1 VTISADL
8 QSLTPGN
15 IVTLYE
21 LDTRPIGGFDQLFFH
36 EGSNP
41 IGETVIWGGKQYVQF
56 PIEATGFE
64 KNGNGSLP
72 RPRLRAANVDGLL
85 GQLTRELR
93 GLEGAKL
100 VRTRT
105 FVKYLDAA
113 NFPGGVNP
121 SADTSQYI
129 EREIWFVS
137 RKSQENR
144 MILEYELASSFD
156 VSGVKLPRRQVIQNA
171 CPWGYRSSECGYT
184 GGPVANLLDQP
195 VVSIQEDNCGK
206 RLSSCKLRFGESA
219 ILPFGGFPGAGL
231 TR

>member
-1 VTISADL
+1 MSISADL

-36 EGSNP
+36 EGTNP
-41 IGETVIWGGKQYVQF
+41 LGATLVWGGHQYVQF
-56 PIEATGFE
+56 PIEAEGFE

-72 RPRLRAANVDGLL
+72 RPKLRAANVDGLL
-85 GQLTRELR
+85 GQLARELN

-105 FVKYLDAA
+105 FLKYLDAV

-121 SADTSQYI
+121 SADSSQYI
-129 EREIWFVS
+129 EREIWFIS
-137 RKSQENR
+137 RKAVENR

-156 VSGVKLPRRQVIQNA
+156 VSGVKLPRRQVIQNT
-171 CPWGYRSSECGYT
+171 CPWRYRSPECGYT
-184 GGPVANLLDQP
+184 GGPVADTLDQP
-195 VVSIQEDNCGK
+195 VSTMQQDACGQ
-206 RLSSCKLRFGESA
+206 RLSSCRLRFGQNA
-219 ILPFGGFPGAGL
+219 LLPFGGFPGAGL